1 MRRVCVAVAVVV
13 LSVAG
18 CSGGGAQQPAAP
30 ATQAASRGEVLREA
44 LRDPQ
49 NVDVDAWAS
58 ASVQDVDGAA
68 RSVCLDLEA
77 TGVPLATVW
86 QHVIDRFGVSL
97 SDADYFTKASA
108 KVYCP
113 RQERAAGAL

>member
-1 MRRVCVAVAVVV
+1 MRRVCVAVAVAV
-13 LSVAG
+13 LGVAG
-18 CSGGGAQQPAAP
+18 CSGGEPGRSAA
-30 ATQAASRGEVLREA
+30 TTSQAASRGEVLREA

-58 ASVQDVDGAA
+58 ATVQDVDGGAQ
-68 RSVCLDLEA
+68 SVCSDLVA

-97 SDADYFTKASA
+97 SDADYFTRASA

-113 RQERAAGAL
+113 RQEREAGVL